1 MYARMGNLARHGR
14 VARAHRL
21 SGLRGLR
28 GGGVG
33 DIDWSSITQNLITQA
48 GNVAKVA
55 VAPGPLPTY
64 QAITTPGGYSS
75 VTTYGPGGVPQVGTS
90 LGTDFGSLLTSPIAL
105 LFGFG
110 LLAVVLM
117 KR

>member
-28 GGGVG
+28 GGLG
-33 DIDWSSITQNLITQA
+33 DGIDWSSILTAGITQA

-75 VTTYGPGGVPQVGTS
+75 VTTYGAGGVPQIGTS
-90 LGTDFGSLLTSPIAL
+90 VGSDIGSLLTSPIAL